1 VPATGGTPANLTNTP
16 PPGLTEFNPDQQAIQ
31 RCGRRRATIVGDD
44 GPDKI
49 KGTGRKDVIDGN
61 RGKETI
67 KGRGGNDILCGLGKK
82 TKVVCGGGNDKVIG
96 KFKSAKGCE
105 RGKGL

>member
-1 VPATGGTPANLTNTP
+1 MPAGGGPATNITNTAGP
-16 PPGLTEFNPDQQAIQ
+16 IAEHNLDFESVQ
-31 RCGRRRATIVGDD
+31 RCGKRRATIVGDD

-49 KGTGRKDVIDGN
+49 KGTKKKDVIDGN
-61 RGKETI
+61 GGKETI
-67 KGRGGNDILCGLGKK
+67 RGRGGNDILCGLGKK
-82 TKVVCGGGNDKVIG
+82 TRVICGGGNDKVIG